1 MTKDLAMLVKPEG
14 LTDADYQTTEDFL
27 QSLKVNLDKKLA

>member
-1 MTKDLAMLVKPEG
+1 MTKDLAQLVKPEG

-27 QSLKVNLDKKLA
+27 QTLKVNLEAKLA